1 MSVYVGI
8 DVHRKRSQVCQ
19 ASARGRAVF
28 GYLADEQAVGVG
40 ETDGAPQPPG
50 HVAGSDRDA
59 ELRRPDG
66 FPAGERVDPQAQRL
80 VGGYGQVDTGDGKR
94 TRRKVSGTTKAA
106 VVDKLRDLR
115 TQSAD
120 SEVRPGPRP
129 PTLRPHHRKT
139 AQAGPEAQP
148 TSSLPNRHD
157 RQQRR

>member
-1 MSVYVGI
+1 MVSPT
-8 DVHRKRSQVCQ
+8 
-19 ASARGRAVF
+19 
-28 GYLADEQAVGVG
+28 VG

-66 FPAGERVDPQAQRL
+66 FPAGQRVD
-80 VGGYGQVDTGDGKR
+80 
-94 TRRKVSGTTKAA
+94 GTTKAA

-120 SEVRPGPRP
+120 SEIRPGPRP